1 MFGAN
6 SHDIP
11 DADKCIMSKLGCGG
25 VVATD
30 TCNGARAL
38 CQKIVR
44 EVEKAAKEKSEVV
57 GGDDSGI
64 LVLQQD

>member
-6 SHDIP
+6 SHDNP
-11 DADKCIMSKLGCGG
+11 DADKCTIAKLGCGG
-25 VVATD
+25 VVTTD

-38 CQKIVR
+38 CRKIVR

-57 GGDDSGI
+57 GGDDS
-64 LVLQQD
+64 